1 MNGDLTTVV
10 CQAVDV
16 QDDCAGQLNADFDF
30 TPLITVARF
39 HFLLPSGISLI
50 NFLIPSLCTGF
61 FLVSTFSF
69 TAFCLRFC
77 FKIFKNL
84 HLLSRDQ
91 GHGFMYRGLDSQV
104 VTPIENVVAFKVL
117 GKSTTSLELD
127 MGQYL
132 FIMINYSAR
141 KCILYLV

>member
-1 MNGDLTTVV
+1 
-10 CQAVDV
+10 
-16 QDDCAGQLNADFDF
+16 
-30 TPLITVARF
+30 
-39 HFLLPSGISLI
+39 
-50 NFLIPSLCTGF
+50 
-61 FLVSTFSF
+61 
-69 TAFCLRFC
+69 
-77 FKIFKNL
+77 
-84 HLLSRDQ
+84 
-91 GHGFMYRGLDSQV
+91 MYRGLDSQV